1 MNHVISSESLTNHEW
16 TNPTTLRKLW
26 TAKTTE
32 GASCFA
38 ATRALH
44 WTDKRPLWI
53 NKWFYTW
60 PCCQLDEAAE
70 AFWTTHNVF
79 THCQNTEHSLLP
91 LALPLAIF
99 CMLCHHAWHG
109 MMRSL
114 TKTGKLNN

>member
-44 WTDKRPLWI
+44 
-53 NKWFYTW
+53 
-60 PCCQLDEAAE
+60 
-70 AFWTTHNVF
+70 
-79 THCQNTEHSLLP
+79 
-91 LALPLAIF
+91 
-99 CMLCHHAWHG
+99 
-109 MMRSL
+109 
-114 TKTGKLNN
+114 